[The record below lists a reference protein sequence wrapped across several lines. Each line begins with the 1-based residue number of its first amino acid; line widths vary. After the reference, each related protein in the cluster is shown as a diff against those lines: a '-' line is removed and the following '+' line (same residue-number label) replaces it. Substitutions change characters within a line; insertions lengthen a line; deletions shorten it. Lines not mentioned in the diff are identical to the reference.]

1 MKILFILISF
11 FVSCDLCAQ
20 DKIVF
25 TGKPD
30 TVFCKIKSVTA
41 SAIFYIEKGEHKS
54 DYIKN
59 VSYQS
64 IIQNGTA
71 RTENEKIEIANAF
84 MAQNIKKLNKAELR
98 EQLYVLITKIFS
110 LKNENVN
117 LEKSKS
123 ELSLSL
129 SLLKQDIASLNVLI
143 EKNEIENAK
152 LNKTILTLKDT
163 LASIRSAQEVRVKE
177 TDVTRQGLKGKVK
190 FINGNLP
197 LYCGVWGQPKY
208 ANKYDEKGNSIESI
222 TYNLDEK
229 REDKTS
235 YKYNEKGNLIQ
246 KNNYYNSIDG
256 KSEGITTYMYNEKGN
271 QIESNLYNGVGKS
284 EGKTTNKYDEKGRM
298 IEENYY
304 NADGSLSWKLTYKYD
319 EKGNMIEEND
329 YRANGSLDHKYTYKY
344 DDKGKLI
351 EENSL
356 IYDDKGNLIVECVYG
371 KDDPINYKYIYGY
384 DKKGNRIES
393 NSYNGVGKLESKTT
407 NKYNEKGNQIES
419 NSYNGVGKLE
429 SKRTTKYDE
438 KGNLV
443 EENVYDGSGKLDRK
457 TNTEYDS
464 EGNWIKIIITSRLE
478 TTNIEERIIEY
489 YK

>member
-163 LASIRSAQEVRVKE
+163 LASIRSAQEVKVKE
-177 TDVTRQGLKGKVK
+177 TDVTRAGLKGKVK
-190 FINGNLP
+190 FYSISYCHLLGTEVFKLTNKFDEKGNKIEQIW
-197 LYCGVWGQPKY
+197 YNCYGGVDIKESYMFGEKGNQIKSIEYNTNKNLWVKY
-208 ANKYDEKGNSIESI
+208 TYTYDEKGNVLGTIGFDDGNMPIKS
-222 TYNLDEK
+222 T
-229 REDKTS
+229 
-235 YKYNEKGNLIQ
+235 YKY
-246 KNNYYNSIDG
+246 DDRG
-256 KSEGITTYMYNEKGN
+256 K
-271 QIESNLYNGVGKS
+271 L
-284 EGKTTNKYDEKGRM
+284 
-298 IEENYY
+298 IEEKSYY
-304 NADGSLSWKLTYKYD
+304 EEGDFISKYTYKYD
-319 EKGNMIEEND
+319 EKG
-329 YRANGSLDHKYTYKY
+329 KQ
-344 DDKGKLI
+344 
-351 EENSL
+351 
-356 IYDDKGNLIVECVYG
+356 
-371 KDDPINYKYIYGY
+371 
-384 DKKGNRIES
+384 IES
-393 NSYNGVGKLESKTT
+393 NSYNDVGKLESKTIYKYDEKGNIIELIWYNGDGSFSSKTT
-407 NKYNEKGNQIES
+407 NKY
-419 NSYNGVGKLE
+419 
-429 SKRTTKYDE
+429 DD

-443 EENVYDGSGKLDRK
+443 EENEYDGSGKLDRK

-464 EGNWIKIIITSRLE
+464 EGNSIKIIIQDE
-478 TTNIEERIIEY
+478 YGITTDIPLIQISY

>member
-177 TDVTRQGLKGKVK
+177 TDVTRAGLKGKVK
-190 FINGNLP
+190 FINGNRDLG
-197 LYCGVWGQPKY
+197 CGEWGQPKY
-208 ANKYDEKGNSIESI
+208 ANKYDEKGNLIESI

-246 KNNYYNSIDG
+246 KNNYYNSIDR
-256 KSEGITTYMYNEKGN
+256 KSEDITTYMYNEKGN
-271 QIESNLYNGVGKS
+271 QIESNSYNDVGKLES
-284 EGKTTNKYDEKGRM
+284 KTIYKYDEKGKE
-298 IEENYY
+298 IESNTY
-304 NADGSLSWKLTYKYD
+304 NVSGKLERKYTYKYD
-319 EKGNMIEEND
+319 EKGNTISFNNYGAD
-329 YRANGSLDHKYTYKY
+329 GSLGHKYTYKY
-344 DDKGKLI
+344 DEKGKLI

-371 KDDPINYKYIYGY
+371 MDDPINYKYIYGY
-384 DKKGNRIES
+384 DK
-393 NSYNGVGKLESKTT
+393 
-407 NKYNEKGNQIES
+407 KGNQIES

-429 SKRTTKYDE
+429 SKSKYKYDEKGNKIEENNYGADGSLNSKYTYKYDE

-443 EENVYDGSGKLDRK
+443 EENEYDGSGKLDRK

-464 EGNWIKIIITSRLE
+464 EGNWIKTIIPSHLE
-478 TTNIEERIIEY
+478 TTIIEERIIEY

>member
-1 MKILFILISF
+1 MKFLFILISF

-25 TGKPD
+25 SGKPD

-64 IIQNGTA
+64 VIQNGTA

-129 SLLKQDIASLNVLI
+129 SLLKQDIASLTVLI

-163 LASIRSAQEVRVKE
+163 LACIRSAQEVKVKE
-177 TDVTRQGLKGKVK
+177 TDVTRAGLKGKVK
-190 FINGNLP
+190 FYSISYCHLLGTEVFKLTNKFDEKGNQIKSIEYNTNKNLW
-197 LYCGVWGQPKY
+197 VKY
-208 ANKYDEKGNSIESI
+208 TYTYDEKGNVLGTIGFDDGNMPIKSTYKYDDRGKLIEEKSYYEEGDFISKYTYKYDEKG
-222 TYNLDEK
+222 K
-229 REDKTS
+229 
-235 YKYNEKGNLIQ
+235 
-246 KNNYYNSIDG
+246 
-256 KSEGITTYMYNEKGN
+256 
-271 QIESNLYNGVGKS
+271 QIESNSYNDVGKLENKMTTKYDAKGNIIELIWYNGDGS
-284 EGKTTNKYDEKGRM
+284 FSSKTTNKYDEKGNQ
-298 IEENYY
+298 IE
-304 NADGSLSWKLTYKYD
+304 
-319 EKGNMIEEND
+319 
-329 YRANGSLDHKYTYKY
+329 
-344 DDKGKLI
+344 LI
-351 EENSL
+351 
-356 IYDDKGNLIVECVYG
+356 
-371 KDDPINYKYIYGY
+371 
-384 DKKGNRIES
+384 R
-393 NSYNGVGKLESKTT
+393 YNGVGKLERKTT
-407 NKYNEKGNQIES
+407 TNYDEKGNQIELIR
-419 NSYNGVGKLE
+419 YNGVGSLN
-429 SKRTTKYDE
+429 SKNTCKYDD

-443 EENVYDGSGKLDRK
+443 EENEYDGSGKLDRK

-464 EGNWIKIIITSRLE
+464 EGNSIKIIIQDE
-478 TTNIEERIIEY
+478 YGITTDIPLIQISY